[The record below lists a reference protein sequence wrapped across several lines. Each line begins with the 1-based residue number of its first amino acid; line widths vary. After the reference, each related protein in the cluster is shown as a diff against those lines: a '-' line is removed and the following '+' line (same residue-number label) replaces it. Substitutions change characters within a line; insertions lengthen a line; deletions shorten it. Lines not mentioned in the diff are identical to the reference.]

1 MKSMKTSK
9 DSFRI
14 DIVLRHATHTPESI
28 SAALSLKP
36 EASWPAG
43 ESLGK
48 FRAKWSFFYGR
59 LLEGSVPSDYERALK
74 TVSRF
79 LRKNAFFL
87 ADFAGRNGEAEL
99 ILNHAVSQQDEKGD
113 ELFELFLTPAFLRD
127 LSAGNIGLRVQGW
140 QSWSKKAGQRK
151 RPVA

>member
-1 MKSMKTSK
+1 MKTSK

-14 DIVLRHATHTPESI
+14 DIVLRHPSHSPESI

-36 EASWPAG
+36 EASWPVG

-59 LLEGSVPSDYERALK
+59 LLEGSVPTDYERALK

-79 LRKNAFFL
+79 LRKNAAFF
-87 ADFAGRNGEAEL
+87 ADFTDGNGEAEL

-113 ELFELFLTPAFLRD
+113 ELFELFLAPAFLRD
-127 LSAGNIGLRVQGW
+127 LSAGDIGLRVQGW
-140 QSWSKKAGQRK
+140 QSWSKKVRHRK
-151 RPVA
+151 RRVA